1 MCVGKLKRDKRRKRK
16 GNNPF
21 GRKGKVGAQQTDS
34 TERTSIQTP
43 SSTDRIV
50 PSGSG
55 AQGSGAPTKKNAT
68 KPPPSARAIKVL
80 LAYLQIDFIDLLEK
94 FSLSI

>member
-34 TERTSIQTP
+34 TERTSIQPP

-68 KPPPSARAIKVL
+68 AFCTCHKGFACILTDRFYRFVRKI
-80 LAYLQIDFIDLLEK
+80 
-94 FSLSI
+94 